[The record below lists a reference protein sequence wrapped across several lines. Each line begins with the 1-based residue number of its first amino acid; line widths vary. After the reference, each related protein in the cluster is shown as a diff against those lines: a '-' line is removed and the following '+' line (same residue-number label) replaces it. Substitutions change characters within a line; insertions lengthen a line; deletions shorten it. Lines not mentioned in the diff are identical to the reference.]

1 MKSVWIVDDD
11 QSIRWVLEKS
21 LTREMIPFK
30 SFSSPNDLLDAL
42 EKEMPQVVI
51 SDIRMPK
58 GNGISLLQQ
67 IKRDHPKLPVI
78 IMTAFSDMESTVA
91 ALQGGAFE
99 YITKPFDIVQV
110 MQLLNR
116 AIDESQS
123 AQMIQSKFAPMIA
136 NHHHGSV
143 PELIGQAPAMQEIF
157 RAVGRLST
165 SNATVLITGE
175 SGTGKELVARALH
188 RHGARASQAF
198 VELNLAATPKE
209 LIEAELFGYERGA
222 VPHANAMKRGLF
234 EQAHQGTLFL
244 NEVGDMPF
252 GLQSSL
258 LRLLEDGKF
267 YRLGGN
273 EQLVANV
280 RIIASS
286 YQNLEQLVADGR
298 FREDLFHRLN
308 VMRLRLPPLRE
319 RTEDIP
325 LLAQSFLTMSARQ
338 LNTRA
343 KTLLPE
349 TLEALTQLPF
359 PGNVRQLQN
368 ICHWV
373 SVMISAPEITVGDL
387 PKDLAFSGGQQI
399 PRSASLVQPTSGLAS
414 QTGSMVVPTHEVTQ
428 HLSGS
433 WIAQLG
439 LATKKLLDDGRTNVY
454 QELLDQ
460 FEKCVIEAALEK
472 TRGRKVEAAERLGIG
487 RNTITRKV
495 QDLGID

>member
-1 MKSVWIVDDD
+1 
-11 QSIRWVLEKS
+11 
-21 LTREMIPFK
+21 
-30 SFSSPNDLLDAL
+30 
-42 EKEMPQVVI
+42 
-51 SDIRMPK
+51 
-58 GNGISLLQQ
+58 
-67 IKRDHPKLPVI
+67 
-78 IMTAFSDMESTVA
+78 
-91 ALQGGAFE
+91 
-99 YITKPFDIVQV
+99 
-110 MQLLNR
+110 
-116 AIDESQS
+116 
-123 AQMIQSKFAPMIA
+123 
-136 NHHHGSV
+136 
-143 PELIGQAPAMQEIF
+143 
-157 RAVGRLST
+157 
-165 SNATVLITGE
+165 
-175 SGTGKELVARALH
+175 
-188 RHGARASQAF
+188 
-198 VELNLAATPKE
+198 
-209 LIEAELFGYERGA
+209 
-222 VPHANAMKRGLF
+222 
-234 EQAHQGTLFL
+234 
-244 NEVGDMPF
+244 
-252 GLQSSL
+252 
-258 LRLLEDGKF
+258 
-267 YRLGGN
+267 
-273 EQLVANV
+273 
-280 RIIASS
+280 
-286 YQNLEQLVADGR
+286 
-298 FREDLFHRLN
+298 
-308 VMRLRLPPLRE
+308 MRLRLPPLRE

-439 LATKKLLDDGRTNVY
+439 LATKKLLDDGRTNIY